1 MRQIKVD
8 SNLHETIME
17 LWQTTELCDS
27 EGRVIGKF
35 VPDLDAYLIRLGID
49 PVEEDAIVKE
59 RWRNRSGKC
68 YTTEEVLARLK
79 EWS

>member
-1 MRQIKVD
+1 MRRITVD
-8 SNLHETIME
+8 ANLHDAILE

-35 VPDLDAYLIRLGID
+35 VPDLDAFLVRNGVD
-49 PVEEDAIVKE
+49 PIEFFADDELPASSQK
-59 RWRNRSGKC
+59 S
-68 YTTEEVLARLK
+68 YTTAEVLARLK